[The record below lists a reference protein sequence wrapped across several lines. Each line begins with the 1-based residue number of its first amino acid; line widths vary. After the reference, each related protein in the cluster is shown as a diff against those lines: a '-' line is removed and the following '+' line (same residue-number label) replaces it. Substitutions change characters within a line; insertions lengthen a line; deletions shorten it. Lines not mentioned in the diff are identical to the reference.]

1 MPTRKQRRRQQK
13 SRRHEWEY
21 VYVDGSGEEVE
32 VDPAELKGAKTDRA
46 QPRDGKGTSAKS
58 GRAPARTGRAGRVI
72 EPPSWRRVGRRA
84 LMIGPVLVVAM
95 FLLNRNL
102 PAGQRI
108 VPAVVMLAFFLPF
121 SYFTDSMA
129 YKMYK
134 KRVDRVDAKPK
145 SARGAKP

>member
-1 MPTRKQRRRQQK
+1 
-13 SRRHEWEY
+13 
-21 VYVDGSGEEVE
+21 
-32 VDPAELKGAKTDRA
+32 
-46 QPRDGKGTSAKS
+46 
-58 GRAPARTGRAGRVI
+58 
-72 EPPSWRRVGRRA
+72 
-84 LMIGPVLVVAM
+84 MIGPVLVVAM

-134 KRVDRVDAKPK
+134 KRVDRVDPKPK